1 MTKTNGA
8 FLVPFSG
15 VFNYLCS
22 LFQLY
27 QAVLFSSVS
36 LSLVALF
43 FLSTATFAASEVVNN
58 AQRELANGNPK
69 QAYMLLIAEQ
79 GKLGGDPEFDYLL
92 GVAALD
98 SGKVDDAIIAFERV
112 LTKNPKNAGAQLD
125 LGRAYFTAGTFDLAE
140 ATFLVLKRSN
150 PPASAMLAITR
161 YLEAINA
168 RKKKT
173 TRSTIAWGETSLGY
187 DTNLTGVPNDFS
199 AAVASSFNLVGI
211 DPTGNSIKRKAPYV
225 GAAVGADVEQ
235 PINRNWSALLTGE
248 LRGRAYRNESDFNS
262 LFGEL
267 RGGAGWTGGEHQLR
281 MLLGGSYFSQEAQA
295 PGEPKPTN
303 DRRGVSL
310 SADYRFAV
318 SQNQQINIGLTGAQ
332 TRFPKN
338 DIEDINSVVFTGG
351 WTKTFGGNGT
361 PIIQLS
367 GFFGNDKA
375 VRKLADDAADKS
387 KRIGG
392 LRAYAQYSVTEKLAL
407 FNSTG
412 YTMRNDQSGF
422 ARATETEFGRD
433 KLFDTTLGVNW
444 RFKPPCNL
452 RAQWFFSKNQ
462 SNIAIYDYTRSE
474 ISSNIRCN
482 FE

>member
-1 MTKTNGA
+1 MTRKSDTPPLLYN
-8 FLVPFSG
+8 
-15 VFNYLCS
+15 
-22 LFQLY
+22 LFFKYAAQLY
-27 QAVLFSSVS
+27 CVHQRVPLLNGVS
-36 LSLVALF
+36 LAVVAL
-43 FLSTATFAASEVVNN
+43 LSMPTLAAPEVQGRV
-58 AQRELANGNPK
+58 QRELTAGNPK

-79 GKLGGDPEFDYLL
+79 DKYSGDVEFDYLL

-112 LTKNPKNAGAQLD
+112 LIKNPKNAGAQLD
-125 LGRAYFTAGTFDLAE
+125 LGRAYFTAGSFDLAE
-140 ATFLVLKRSN
+140 ATFLVLRRSN
-150 PPASAMLAITR
+150 PPPNAMLAING
-161 YLEAINA
+161 YLDAINA
-168 RKKKT
+168 RKKKSA
-173 TRSTIAWGETSLGY
+173 RSITAWAETSLGY

-199 AAVASSFNLVGI
+199 AAVASSFNLIGI
-211 DPTGNSIKRKAPYV
+211 DPTGNSIKRKAPYL
-225 GAAVGADVEQ
+225 GAAIGADIEQ
-235 PINRNWSALLTGE
+235 PLGRNWSALMTGE
-248 LRGRAYRNESDFNS
+248 LRGRAYRKESDFNS

-267 RGGAGWTGGEHQLR
+267 RGGAGWTGGDHQLR
-281 MLLGGSYFSQEAQA
+281 LLLGGSRFSQEAQA

-303 DRRGVSL
+303 DRRGVSV
-310 SADYRFAV
+310 SADYRLALT
-318 SQNQQINIGLTGAQ
+318 QNQQINFGLTGAQ

-338 DIEDINSVVFTGG
+338 NIEDINSIVVSGG
-351 WTKTFGGNGT
+351 WTKTFAGNGA

-375 VRKLADDAADKS
+375 VRRLADDAADKS

-392 LRAYAQYSVTEKLAL
+392 LRVFVQYSLTEKLAL

-412 YTMRNDQSGF
+412 YTLRHDQSAF

-444 RFKPPCNL
+444 RFKPNCNL
-452 RAQWFFSKNQ
+452 RAQWFFSKNA